1 MEASWLASQLEAG
14 RSIEAIER
22 EAGLAPSTV
31 AYWVNKHGL
40 TSQHAERHRARG
52 GLTREQLEPPV
63 EAGVPIRSIAEQLGV
78 SYTTVRHWLARHGLA
93 TARGRRMAGTREMR
107 AAGTESGIADCPVH
121 GRWQHVRRKDGG
133 VRCLACRSDAVSE
146 RRRRVK
152 ALLVA
157 EAGGCCALCGYGDNP
172 GALHFHHVDPAT
184 KAFALGV
191 TGVTRSLAKARAEA
205 AKCVLLCARCHAEVE
220 LGPLPHHARG
230 HQHRAPHGA
239 AQRTLKLSVR
249 GSAPAIVSLSR

>member
-1 MEASWLASQLEAG
+1 MEAPWLASQLESG
-14 RSIEAIER
+14 RSIESLAR
-22 EAGLAPSTV
+22 ETGKSASTV

-40 TSQHAERHRARG
+40 TSQHATRHLARG
-52 GLTREQLEPPV
+52 GLTREQLEPLV
-63 EAGVPIRSIAEQLGV
+63 SAGVSIRSMAEQLGV
-78 SYTTVRHWLARHGLA
+78 SYTTVRHWLRRHGLV
-93 TARGRRMAGTREMR
+93 TERGRRMAGTREMR
-107 AAGTESGIADCPVH
+107 EAGIETGIADCPVH
-121 GRWQHVRRKDGG
+121 RASRHVRRTDGG

-157 EAGGCCALCGYGDNP
+157 EAGGCCVLCGYGDNV
-172 GALHFHHVDPAT
+172 GALHFHHVDPAS

-220 LGPLPHHARG
+220 LGVKRLPF
-230 HQHRAPHGA
+230 PPMTHGVA
-239 AQRTLKLSVR
+239 A
-249 GSAPAIVSLSR
+249 A

>member
-1 MEASWLASQLEAG
+1 MDAPWLAEQLEAG
-14 RSIEAIER
+14 RSIESIAR
-22 EAGLAPSTV
+22 EVGLSPSTV
-31 AYWVNKHGL
+31 GYWVKKHGL
-40 TSQHAERHRARG
+40 ASQHTERHRSRG
-52 GLTREQLEPPV
+52 GLTREQLEPLV
-63 EAGVPIRSIAEQLGV
+63 AAGVPIRSIAEQLDV
-78 SYTTVRHWLARHGLA
+78 SYTTVRHWLARYGLV
-93 TARGRRMAGTREMR
+93 TGRGRRLSGTRELR
-107 AAGTESGIADCPVH
+107 DAGFESGIADCPVH
-121 GRWQHVRRKDGG
+121 GPTRHVRRKDGG

-157 EAGGCCALCGYGDNP
+157 EAGGCCVLCGYGENV

-220 LGPLPHHARG
+220 LGVKRLPFR
-230 HQHRAPHGA
+230 PMTHGVA
-239 AQRTLKLSVR
+239 A
-249 GSAPAIVSLSR
+249 A